1 MPIASY
7 TITAQNDLH
16 VVIIDNDDDHERPS
30 VTNSA
35 AAVIAD
41 LNIKC
46 GGLGTRRV
54 FYRDTIRR
62 YDELKHQ
69 GGVFT
74 GFAACSA
81 AQQEFL
87 QSQ

>member
-7 TITAQNDLH
+7 TITAQNDMY
-16 VVIIDNDDDHERPS
+16 VVIIDNDDPERPS

-35 AAVIAD
+35 AAVISD
-41 LNIKC
+41 LNVKF

-74 GFAACSA
+74 GFVACSA

-87 QSQ
+87 QTQ

>member
-7 TITAQNDLH
+7 TITAQNDMY
-16 VVIIDNDDDHERPS
+16 VVIIDNDDPERPS

-35 AAVIAD
+35 AAVISD
-41 LNIKC
+41 LNVKFD
-46 GGLGTRRV
+46 GLGTRRV

-74 GFAACSA
+74 GFVACSA

-87 QSQ
+87 QTQ

>member
-7 TITAQNDLH
+7 TITAQNDLY
-16 VVIIDNDDDHERPS
+16 VVIIDNDDHERPS

-35 AAVIAD
+35 DAVISD
-41 LNIKC
+41 LNVKC

-54 FYRDTIRR
+54 FYRDTIKR

-87 QSQ
+87 HSQ